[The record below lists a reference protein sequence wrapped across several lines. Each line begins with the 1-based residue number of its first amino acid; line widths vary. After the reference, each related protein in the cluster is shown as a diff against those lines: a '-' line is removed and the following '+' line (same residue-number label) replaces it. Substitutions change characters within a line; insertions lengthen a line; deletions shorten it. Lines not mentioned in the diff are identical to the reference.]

1 MQMKIYIDG
10 VFYADNEAK
19 ISVFDH
25 GLLYGDGVFEGIR
38 VYSGKIFECQAHMD
52 RLFESARKIRLEIP
66 YTKEQLVA
74 AQEQAI
80 AANACHDAYIRLVVT
95 RGEGG
100 LGLNPNKCA
109 RPNVFIIA
117 DNIQLY
123 PPELYETGMPVII
136 ARTIRT
142 SATMLDPSVKSLN
155 YLNNILCKIE
165 CNDAGVSEA
174 IMLNDKGNVAECSGD
189 NIFLVE
195 AGKLITPPPTA
206 GILLGVTRAVVM
218 KLARKMGIDVL
229 EKDFKPAELFTADE
243 MFLTGSGAEIISV
256 THVDGKTIGQGKS
269 GPITQKLLHAFREYI
284 RQ

>member
-1 MQMKIYIDG
+1 MKIWLNGQLVEKQD
-10 VFYADNEAK
+10 AK
-19 ISVFDH
+19 VSVYDH
-25 GLLYGDGVFEGIR
+25 GVLYGDGVFEGIR

-66 YTKEQLVA
+66 YSKEQLVQ
-74 AQEQAI
+74 AQQETI
-80 AANACHDAYIRLVVT
+80 AANACQDAYIRLVVT

-100 LGLNPNKCA
+100 LGLNPKKCS

-117 DNIQLY
+117 DSIQLY

-189 NIFLVE
+189 NIFLVKQ
-195 AGKLITPPPTA
+195 GHLITPPATA
-206 GILLGVTRAVVM
+206 GILMGVTRAVVM
-218 KLARKMGIDVL
+218 RLARKLGIDVV
-229 EKDFKPAELFTADE
+229 EKDFKPAELFTSDE
-243 MFLTGSGAEIISV
+243 IFLTGSGAEIISV
-256 THVDGKTIGQGKS
+256 TQVDDKKIGQGKS